1 MSIVS
6 SVRQKIK
13 SKLWRIG
20 LKMYSK
26 LLSVAEIFEE
36 IKKNS
41 ICYGSKPASSR
52 LSRKATVIAPSMLYL
67 GENVHIGDGCYLDAR
82 GTITI
87 GSNTHV
93 SRNVAIYS
101 INHDIDSGIPYRPGD
116 ILKEVIIE
124 RNVWIGMNVSI
135 APGSYVKEGAVIGM
149 GAVVSGV
156 IPAHAIVASPKARVI
171 KHRDLDKYNENIF
184 QSRIGGIN
192 GNLDLPLADCVHQY
206 PIDFYVLGAGR
217 SGTTALAKLLSQNPE
232 IDCRHESLKQLFQI
246 TERLLH
252 NQVAKS
258 EAHEKIEF
266 LIRDSEIARST
277 APVRGESSQR
287 LSCIVPLLSQTTP
300 QAKFIAVIRKA
311 EHAVSSMYSRGW
323 FSDEELA
330 MHHSKGMVHPTFWQ
344 ITRVHADKMNI
355 MTHEEWRS
363 LGQFGRCCWYWNYWN
378 NMIIDSLEDINKPS
392 LIMLIDLLSVES
404 LLYAQDYL
412 GCTKAVSIVPEIYNR
427 SLHELYQPEDWSRIE
442 KGVFNRLCNSREMI
456 IEEFDPL
463 GILLTKLCDH

>member
-6 SVRQKIK
+6 SIRQKIK
-13 SKLWRIG
+13 SKLWSIG
-20 LKMYSK
+20 LRVYLK
-26 LLSVAEIFEE
+26 LLSVAETFEG

-41 ICYGSKPASSR
+41 ICYGSMPLSSR
-52 LSRKATVIAPSMLYL
+52 ISRKATVIMPSKLYL

-87 GSNTHV
+87 GSNAHV

-101 INHDIDSGIPYRPGD
+101 INHDIDSGIPYGPGD

-135 APGSYVKEGAVIGM
+135 TPGSYIKEGAVIGM

-156 IPAHAIVASPKARVI
+156 VPAHAIVASPKARVI
-171 KHRDLDKYNENIF
+171 KHRDFDKYNKNILQARF
-184 QSRIGGIN
+184 GGIN
-192 GNLDLPLADCVHQY
+192 GNLGLPPTGCVHQY

-232 IDCRHESLKQLFQI
+232 IDCRHESLLQLFQI
-246 TERLLH
+246 TERILH
-252 NQVAKS
+252 NQVAKG

-266 LIRDSEIARST
+266 IIRDSEIARST
-277 APVRGESSQR
+277 APIRGESSQR

-300 QAKFIAVIRKA
+300 QANFIAVIRKA

-330 MHHSKGMVHPTFWQ
+330 MHHSIGSVHPTFWQ

-378 NMIIDSLEDINKPS
+378 NMIIDSLEVINKPS

-404 LLYAQDYL
+404 LLYVQEYL
-412 GCTKAVSIVPEIYNR
+412 GCTRMESIMPAVYNR
-427 SLHELYQPEDWSRIE
+427 SVHDLYQPEDWSSKE
-442 KGVFNRLCNSREMI
+442 KEVFNRLCDSREKIM
-456 IEEFDPL
+456 ERFNPL
-463 GILLTKLCDH
+463 GIFMAGQQE